1 MCKDLESWGSLGQ
14 PRGVEMPRARSAV
27 PEDGKPGLDLKAS
40 RFLSF
45 FFLSFCFIYLF
56 ISGYAGSLVLGV
68 GFL

>member
-1 MCKDLESWGSLGQ
+1 
-14 PRGVEMPRARSAV
+14 MPRARSAV

-45 FFLSFCFIYLF
+45 FFFFLSFCFMYLF
-56 ISGYAGSLVLGV
+56 ISGYAGSLALGA